1 MHPEKPRSR
10 TFRRILLACAAAAV
24 LTVFCSAAGMFTVK
38 NLGALL
44 DPVSPS
50 LGRIFSALRQ
60 AEIRPV
66 PWATLLC
73 AIGAV
78 LCGMRVSRG
87 RRLLWLLPTVIF
99 VLMAVFTAILSV
111 RVNGIVFYDV
121 LRPLVKTAWNGGLDA
136 LM

>member
-1 MHPEKPRSR
+1 MQPEKPRSR
-10 TFRRILLACAAAAV
+10 SFRRIVLACAAVCLFTA
-24 LTVFCSAAGMFTVK
+24 LCSAAGVLTVK

-50 LGRIFSALRQ
+50 LGEIFSALRQ

-66 PWATLLC
+66 PWATLCC
-73 AIGAV
+73 AAGAV
-78 LCGMRVSRG
+78 LCGRRLRRG
-87 RRLLWLLPTVIF
+87 RGLLWLLPTGIF

-121 LRPLVKTAWNGGLDA
+121 LRPLVKTALSGGLDA